1 MKDLLIALLLGV
13 LLCSGCHFPKETHMS
28 EKECKEE
35 SVSEDTVC
43 IKKLLLDANVEN
55 EEQKTVKGT
64 FTVSFDS
71 LHEAETKL
79 MAILDPYVQD
89 EVGGRYRNNNELV
102 EVVMNHPETLGYP
115 FARLAEREYVDILTS
130 QDGHLRFYCWD
141 DGRGGTAISYKLI
154 CQYQSEGKVYG
165 YVDYGNCPLELH
177 TIESLD
183 KEVFYIVLY
192 YSRASSTNSSMWLES
207 VAARNGSL
215 IYLPVF
221 PGGTH
226 QLVLYENEPGWN
238 AASDTDERRMTV
250 YDSKKKNLY
259 VLSNLDYY
267 DVYHYNGKFFE
278 YAGKKSTRVCQ
289 NKEILAFCHSE
300 RSEESRK

>member
-1 MKDLLIALLLGV
+1 MKQIKKIMNKLFVSGLLLILI
-13 LLCSGCHFPKETHMS
+13 CSGCHLQNRTENMD
-28 EKECKEE
+28 E
-35 SVSEDTVC
+35 SDWE
-43 IKKLLLDANVEN
+43 EN
-55 EEQKTVKGT
+55 ETVDTISIGDLLSDRWKGT

-79 MAILDPYVQD
+79 MAVLDPYVQD

-207 VAARNGSL
+207 IAARNGSL

-226 QLVLYENEPGWN
+226 QLVLYEDELGWN
-238 AASDTDERRMTV
+238 AALDTDERGMTV

-278 YAGKKSTRVCQ
+278 YAGKKNTPFIHPKRGQ
-289 NKEILAFCHSE
+289 
-300 RSEESRK
+300 

>member
-1 MKDLLIALLLGV
+1 MKQLKKIMNKPFVSGLLLILI
-13 LLCSGCHFPKETHMS
+13 CSGCHLQNRTESMDESDREEYETVDTIRIGELLS
-28 EKECKEE
+28 DRCENDAGE
-35 SVSEDTVC
+35 S
-43 IKKLLLDANVEN
+43 LM
-55 EEQKTVKGT
+55 KGT
-64 FTVSFDS
+64 FTVNFDS

-79 MAILDPYVQD
+79 MAVLEPYVQD

-102 EVVMNHPETLGYP
+102 EVVMNHPETLGYT
-115 FARLAEREYVDILTS
+115 FVRLAEKGYVDILTS

-183 KEVFYIVLY
+183 KEEFYIVLY

-207 VAARNGSL
+207 VAVRNGSL

-226 QLVLYENEPGWN
+226 QLVLYEDEPGWN
-238 AASDTDERRMTV
+238 AASYTDDRRMTV

-278 YAGKKSTRVCQ
+278 YAGKKNTPFIYP
-289 NKEILAFCHSE
+289 K
-300 RSEESRK
+300 RSQ

>member
-1 MKDLLIALLLGV
+1 MNKLFVSGLLLILI
-13 LLCSGCHFPKETHMS
+13 CSGCHLQNRTESMDEGDWEEYET
-28 EKECKEE
+28 
-35 SVSEDTVC
+35 VDT
-43 IKKLLLDANVEN
+43 ISIGDLLSDRW
-55 EEQKTVKGT
+55 KGT
-64 FTVSFDS
+64 FTASFDS

-79 MAILDPYVQD
+79 MAVLDPYVQD

-115 FARLAEREYVDILTS
+115 FERLAEREYVDILTS

-226 QLVLYENEPGWN
+226 QLVLYEDEPGWN
-238 AASDTDERRMTV
+238 AASDTDDRRMTV
-250 YDSKKKNLY
+250 YDSKKRIY
-259 VLSNLDYY
+259 MS
-267 DVYHYNGKFFE
+267 
-278 YAGKKSTRVCQ
+278 CP
-289 NKEILAFCHSE
+289 ILIIMMSIIITGSFLNMQG
-300 RSEESRK
+300 RKTLPLFIRKGANN

>member
-1 MKDLLIALLLGV
+1 MKQIRKTINRLSISGLPLILI
-13 LLCSGCHFPKETHMS
+13 CIGCHFQKG
-28 EKECKEE
+28 
-35 SVSEDTVC
+35 
-43 IKKLLLDANVEN
+43 AGEN
-55 EEQKTVKGT
+55 ETIDNDGWEGDEPVDTIRIGELLSDRCKKDTDESLKKGT

-79 MAILDPYVQD
+79 MAVLDPYVQD
-89 EVGGRYRNNNELV
+89 EAGGRYRNNNELV

-115 FARLAEREYVDILTS
+115 FARLAEKGYVDILTS

-141 DGRGGTAISYKLI
+141 DGQGGTSISYKLI
-154 CQYQSEGKVYG
+154 CQYQSERKVYG
-165 YVDYGNCPLELH
+165 YVDYGSCPLELY
-177 TIESLD
+177 TVESLD

-278 YAGKKSTRVCQ
+278 YAGKKNTPFIHPKRDQ
-289 NKEILAFCHSE
+289 
-300 RSEESRK
+300 

>member
-1 MKDLLIALLLGV
+1 MKQIKKIMNKLFVSGLLLILI
-13 LLCSGCHFPKETHMS
+13 CSGCHLQNRTENMD
-28 EKECKEE
+28 E
-35 SVSEDTVC
+35 SDWE
-43 IKKLLLDANVEN
+43 EN
-55 EEQKTVKGT
+55 ETVDTISIGDLLSDRWKGT

-79 MAILDPYVQD
+79 MAVLDPYVQD

-207 VAARNGSL
+207 IAARNGSL

-226 QLVLYENEPGWN
+226 QLVLYEDEPGWN

>member
-1 MKDLLIALLLGV
+1 MKQIKEIMNKPFVSGLLLILI
-13 LLCSGCHFPKETHMS
+13 CSGCHLQNRT
-28 EKECKEE
+28 E
-35 SVSEDTVC
+35 SMDESDWE
-43 IKKLLLDANVEN
+43 EN
-55 EEQKTVKGT
+55 ETVDTISIGDLLSDRWKGT

-79 MAILDPYVQD
+79 MAVLDPYVQD

-238 AASDTDERRMTV
+238 AASDTDDRRMTV

-278 YAGKKSTRVCQ
+278 YAGKKNTPFIHPKRDQ
-289 NKEILAFCHSE
+289 
-300 RSEESRK
+300 

>member
-1 MKDLLIALLLGV
+1 MKQIKKIKNRLFVSYLLLILI
-13 LLCSGCHFPKETHMS
+13 CSGCHLQNRTENMDEGDWEEYETVDTIRIGELLS
-28 EKECKEE
+28 DRCENDADE
-35 SVSEDTVC
+35 SLT
-43 IKKLLLDANVEN
+43 
-55 EEQKTVKGT
+55 KGT

-79 MAILDPYVQD
+79 MAVLDPYVQD
-89 EVGGRYRNNNELV
+89 EVRGRYRNNNELV

-115 FARLAEREYVDILTS
+115 FARLAEKGYVDILTS

-154 CQYQSEGKVYG
+154 CQYQSGGKVYG
-165 YVDYGNCPLELH
+165 YVDNGSCPLELH
-177 TIESLD
+177 TIENLN

-192 YSRASSTNSSMWLES
+192 YSRASSISSSMWLES
-207 VAARNGSL
+207 VAVRNGSL

-226 QLVLYENEPGWN
+226 QLVLYEDEPGWN
-238 AASDTDERRMTV
+238 AVSYTDDNRITA
-250 YDSKKKNLY
+250 YDSGKKNLY
-259 VLSNLDYY
+259 VLSTLDYY

-278 YAGKKSTRVCQ
+278 YAGKETRPLF
-289 NKEILAFCHSE
+289 I
-300 RSEESRK
+300 RK

>member
-1 MKDLLIALLLGV
+1 MKQIKKIMNKLFVSGLLLILI
-13 LLCSGCHFPKETHMS
+13 CSGCHLQNRTENMD
-28 EKECKEE
+28 E
-35 SVSEDTVC
+35 SYWE
-43 IKKLLLDANVEN
+43 EN
-55 EEQKTVKGT
+55 ETVDTISIGDLLSDRWKGT

-79 MAILDPYVQD
+79 MAVLDPYVQD

-165 YVDYGNCPLELH
+165 YVDYGNCLLELH

-207 VAARNGSL
+207 IAARNGSL

-226 QLVLYENEPGWN
+226 QLVLYEDEPGWN

>member
-1 MKDLLIALLLGV
+1 MKQIKKIMNKLFVSGLLLILI
-13 LLCSGCHFPKETHMS
+13 CSGCHLQNRTENMD
-28 EKECKEE
+28 E
-35 SVSEDTVC
+35 SDWE
-43 IKKLLLDANVEN
+43 EN
-55 EEQKTVKGT
+55 ETVDTISIGELLSNRCENDADESLIRGT

-207 VAARNGSL
+207 IAARNGSL

-278 YAGKKSTRVCQ
+278 YAGKKNTPFIHPKRGQ
-289 NKEILAFCHSE
+289 
-300 RSEESRK
+300 

>member
-1 MKDLLIALLLGV
+1 MKQIKKIMNKLFVSGLLLILI
-13 LLCSGCHFPKETHMS
+13 CSGCHLQNRTENMD
-28 EKECKEE
+28 E
-35 SVSEDTVC
+35 SDWE
-43 IKKLLLDANVEN
+43 EN
-55 EEQKTVKGT
+55 ETVDTISIGDLLSDRWKGT

-79 MAILDPYVQD
+79 MAVLDPYVQD

-154 CQYQSEGKVYG
+154 YQYQSEGKVYG

-207 VAARNGSL
+207 IAARNGSL

-278 YAGKKSTRVCQ
+278 YAGKKNTPFIHPKRDQ
-289 NKEILAFCHSE
+289 
-300 RSEESRK
+300 